1 MELFFGHAN
10 TRTDG
15 WTDRRGSR
23 NSYLDMYIAP
33 TMCMRTYIV
42 LFAMKNGKLLQ
53 DTVLCNVT
61 ASTHSKNPE
70 A

>member
-1 MELFFGHAN
+1 MCYCEFYIG
-10 TRTDG
+10 T
-15 WTDRRGSR
+15 
-23 NSYLDMYIAP
+23 YMYIAP

-42 LFAMKNGKLLQ
+42 LYAMKNGKLLQ

-70 A
+70 V